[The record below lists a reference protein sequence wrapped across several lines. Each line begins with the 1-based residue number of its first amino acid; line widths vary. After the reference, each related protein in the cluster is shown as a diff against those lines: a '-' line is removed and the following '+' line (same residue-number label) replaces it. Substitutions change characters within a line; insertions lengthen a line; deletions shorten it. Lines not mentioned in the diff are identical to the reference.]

1 MTNVL
6 NKMRA
11 VVLVIGLSIFASGC
25 SDFLEA
31 DPDSALNQELLYNDY
46 KDIFPIK
53 FGMYDILQQLV
64 DQMFVIGECPADLVV
79 SGPGAIGKYRD
90 VAEFIDN
97 NVYPSNQYLDKSG
110 FYQLINHCNDAL
122 VRLPKLYDNNP
133 VWVNSTI
140 NSGMKGEHIY
150 NMVVAEILWG
160 RAFAYVQLIKNWG
173 DVPFFTEPMYTAEDV
188 KKSMDAAPTDRN
200 VILDQLEKDML
211 WAVNNAWVN
220 WNWTNYISGAWNHQ
234 TVNGCSAIGLLAE
247 VYLMRH
253 KYEDAYSANCLLRI
267 TKPGYRS
274 PILNENFNDSW
285 SIGGASM
292 NSGRTWQYGLFRMGN
307 EQNQGNLWQEQ
318 GLVLAFDI
326 ESVSEGGQYKEF
338 HSITKWS
345 NNRVEDGGE
354 YVIKPS
360 HLSYMKWMENMDRW
374 RGVNASVTVDTFAGR
389 FDSIVWKHLGLNN
402 NNGSRNRNQRRGL
415 DRTTGIGNVH
425 VLRTA
430 DLWLK
435 AAECANRLGLTSDAL
450 DIVNQIRGRV
460 GVMRIPLGADA
471 TIEELE
477 DAIMEERA
485 MELAFESYRWHDL
498 VRVSRTRNDA
508 SFLIDRVVE
517 KELDPVKKEQLRAR
531 LELRA
536 TAPNPYDWFLLP
548 EASRTSYYTPA
559 AN

>member
-25 SDFLEA
+25 SDFLEL
-31 DPDSALNQELLYNDY
+31 DPDSALSQELLYNDY

-53 FGMYDILQQLV
+53 FGMYDILQQAV
-64 DQMFVIGECPADLVV
+64 DQMFVIGECPGDLVV
-79 SGPGAIGKYRD
+79 AGPGAMGKYKD

-97 NVYPSNQYLDKSG
+97 NVTPSNQYLDKSV
-110 FYQLINHCNDAL
+110 FYQLVNHCNDGL
-122 VRLPKLYDNNP
+122 VKLPKLRDNNP
-133 VWVNSTI
+133 VWINSII
-140 NSGMKGEHIY
+140 NSGMRGEHIY
-150 NMVVAEILWG
+150 NMVVSEILWG

-173 DVPFFTEPMYTAEDV
+173 DVPFFTEPMYTTEDI
-188 KKSMDAAPTDRN
+188 KNSMSVVTDRN

-211 WAVNNAWVN
+211 WVVEHAWVN

-234 TVNGCSAIGLLAE
+234 TVNGCSAIGLLTE

-253 KYEDAYSANCLLRI
+253 KYEEAYSTNCLLRI
-267 TKPGYRS
+267 TQPGFRS
-274 PILNENFNDSW
+274 PILNEDFNDSW
-285 SIGGASM
+285 SINGASM
-292 NSGRTWQYGLFRMGN
+292 NGGRTWQYGLFRMGN

-360 HLSYMKWMENMDRW
+360 RIVYQKWMENLDRW
-374 RGVNASVTVDTFAGR
+374 RGVNASVTIDTFANR
-389 FDSIVWKHLGLNN
+389 YDTIIWKHLGLNTN
-402 NNGSRNRNQRRGL
+402 VGYRLANQRRGI
-415 DRTTGIGNVH
+415 DRTTGIGNIH

-435 AAECANRLGLTSDAL
+435 AAECANRLGLTADAL
-450 DIVNQIRGRV
+450 DILNRVRGRV
-460 GVMRIPLGADA
+460 DVMKVSLGSNA

-477 DAIMEERA
+477 DAIIEERA

-498 VRVSRTRNDA
+498 VRISRIRNDA
-508 SFLIDRVVE
+508 SFLVNRVVE
-517 KELDPVKKEQLRAR
+517 KEQDPIKKEQLRAR
-531 LELRA
+531 LELMA
-536 TAPNPYDWFLLP
+536 TSANPYDWFLLP
-548 EASRTSYYTPA
+548 SSSRTSSFSPA
-559 AN
+559 ANQ